1 MKDVYKSKIGP
12 PIIFPLCTVG
22 GMFIAM
28 IITRAWP
35 AVLIMGVLILVLI
48 HTYFN
53 TYYTITGNELKVRYG
68 LIINKTIDISSI
80 KKVVP
85 TRDMRS
91 APALSTDRVEIFYN
105 QYDSVLISPEDQ
117 AEFIERL
124 KGINGEIVV

>member
-53 TYYTITGNELKVRYG
+53 TYYTIAGNELKVRYG
-68 LIINKTIDISSI
+68 FIINKTIDIGSI
-80 KKVVP
+80 KKLVP

>member
-53 TYYTITGNELKVRYG
+53 TYYTIAGNELKVRYG
-68 LIINKTIDISSI
+68 VIINKTIDISSI
-80 KKVVP
+80 KKIVS

-124 KGINGEIVV
+124 KGINGEIV

>member
-53 TYYTITGNELKVRYG
+53 TYYTIAGNELKVRYG
-68 LIINKTIDISSI
+68 FIINKTIDIGSI
-80 KKVVP
+80 KKLVP

-124 KGINGEIVV
+124 KVINGEIVF

>member
-28 IITRAWP
+28 VITRAWP

-53 TYYTITGNELKVRYG
+53 TYYTIAGNELKVRYG
-68 LIINKTIDISSI
+68 FIINKTIDIGSI
-80 KKVVP
+80 KKLVP

-124 KGINGEIVV
+124 KVINGEIVF

>member
-28 IITRAWP
+28 ILTRAWP
-35 AVLIMGVLILVLI
+35 AVSIMGVLILVLI
-48 HTYFN
+48 HTCFN
-53 TYYTITGNELKVRYG
+53 IYYTIVGNVLKVRYG
-68 LIINKTIDISSI
+68 FIINKTIDIDSI

-91 APALSTDRVEIFYN
+91 APALSTDRLEIFYDQDN
-105 QYDSVLISPEDQ
+105 SVLISPENQ

-124 KGINGEIVV
+124 KEVNGEIIV

>member
-53 TYYTITGNELKVRYG
+53 TYYTIAGNELKVRYG
-68 LIINKTIDISSI
+68 FIINKTIDIGSI
-80 KKVVP
+80 KKVVS

-105 QYDSVLISPEDQ
+105 QNDSVLISPEDQ

-124 KGINGEIVV
+124 KAINGEIVV

>member
-105 QYDSVLISPEDQ
+105 QNDSVLISPEDQ

-124 KGINGEIVV
+124 KTINGEIVV

>member
-28 IITRAWP
+28 VITRAWP

-53 TYYTITGNELKVRYG
+53 TYYTIAGNELKVRYG
-68 LIINKTIDISSI
+68 FIINKTIDIGSI
-80 KKVVP
+80 KKLVP

-124 KGINGEIVV
+124 KVINGEIVV

>member
-28 IITRAWP
+28 IITRALP

-48 HTYFN
+48 YTYFN
-53 TYYTITGNELKVRYG
+53 TYYTIAGNELKVRYG
-68 LIINKTIDISSI
+68 FIINKTIDIGSI

-105 QYDSVLISPEDQ
+105 QNDSVLISPEDQ

-124 KGINGEIVV
+124 KEINGEIV

>member
-28 IITRAWP
+28 IITRALP
-35 AVLIMGVLILVLI
+35 AVLIMGILILVLI
-48 HTYFN
+48 YTYFN
-53 TYYTITGNELKVRYG
+53 TYYTIAGNELKVRYG
-68 LIINKTIDISSI
+68 FIINKTIDIGSI

-105 QYDSVLISPEDQ
+105 QNDSVLISPEDQ

-124 KGINGEIVV
+124 KGINGGIV

>member
-53 TYYTITGNELKVRYG
+53 TYYTIAGNELRVRYG
-68 LIINKTIDISSI
+68 FIINKTIDIGSI

-105 QYDSVLISPEDQ
+105 QNDSVLISPEDQ

-124 KGINGEIVV
+124 KTINGEIVV

>member
-28 IITRAWP
+28 VITRAWP

-53 TYYTITGNELKVRYG
+53 TYYTIADNELKVRYG
-68 LIINKTIDISSI
+68 FIINKTIDIGSI
-80 KKVVP
+80 KKVVS

>member
-53 TYYTITGNELKVRYG
+53 TYYTIAGNELKVRYG
-68 LIINKTIDISSI
+68 FIINKTIDIGSI

-105 QYDSVLISPEDQ
+105 QNDSVLISPEDQ

-124 KGINGEIVV
+124 KGINGKIVV

>member
-53 TYYTITGNELKVRYG
+53 TYYTIAGNELKVRYG
-68 LIINKTIDISSI
+68 FIINKTIDIGSI
-80 KKVVP
+80 KKLVP

-124 KGINGEIVV
+124 KTINGEIVV

>member
-28 IITRAWP
+28 ILTRAWP

-53 TYYTITGNELKVRYG
+53 TYYTIAGNELKVRYG
-68 LIINKTIDISSI
+68 FIINKTIDISSI
-80 KKVVP
+80 KKVVS

-105 QYDSVLISPEDQ
+105 QNDSVLISPEDQ

-124 KGINGEIVV
+124 KGINEEIV

>member
-53 TYYTITGNELKVRYG
+53 TYYTIAGNELKVRYG
-68 LIINKTIDISSI
+68 FIINKTIDIGSI
-80 KKVVP
+80 KKLVP

-124 KGINGEIVV
+124 KVINGEIVV

>member
-28 IITRAWP
+28 ILTRAWP
-35 AVLIMGVLILVLI
+35 AVAIMGVLTLVLI

-53 TYYTITGNELKVRYG
+53 TYYTIVGNVLKVRYG
-68 LIINKTIDISSI
+68 IIINKTIEISSI

-105 QYDSVLISPEDQ
+105 QYDSVLISPEDK
-117 AEFIERL
+117 EGFVERL
-124 KGINGEIVV
+124 KRINGEIAI

>member
-28 IITRAWP
+28 VITRAWP

-53 TYYTITGNELKVRYG
+53 TYYTIAGNELKVRYG
-68 LIINKTIDISSI
+68 FIINKTIDIGSI
-80 KKVVP
+80 KRVVP

-105 QYDSVLISPEDQ
+105 QNDSVLISPEDQ

>member
-28 IITRAWP
+28 VITRAWP

-53 TYYTITGNELKVRYG
+53 TYYTIAGNELKVRYG
-68 LIINKTIDISSI
+68 FIINKTIDIGSI
-80 KKVVP
+80 KKLVP

>member
-53 TYYTITGNELKVRYG
+53 TYYTIAGNELKVRYG
-68 LIINKTIDISSI
+68 FIINKTIDIGSI

-105 QYDSVLISPEDQ
+105 QNDSVLISPEDQ

-124 KGINGEIVV
+124 KAINGEIVV

>member
-28 IITRAWP
+28 VITRAWP

-105 QYDSVLISPEDQ
+105 QNDSVLISPEDQ

-124 KGINGEIVV
+124 KTINGEIVV

>member
-28 IITRAWP
+28 ILTRAWP
-35 AVLIMGVLILVLI
+35 AVLIMGILILVLI
-48 HTYFN
+48 YTYFN
-53 TYYTITGNELKVRYG
+53 TYYTIGGNELKVRYG
-68 LIINKTIDISSI
+68 FIINKTIDIGSI
-80 KKVVP
+80 KKVVS

-105 QYDSVLISPEDQ
+105 QNDSVLISPEDQ

-124 KGINGEIVV
+124 KAINGEIVV

>member
-28 IITRAWP
+28 ILTRAWP

-53 TYYTITGNELKVRYG
+53 TYYTIAGNELKVRYG
-68 LIINKTIDISSI
+68 VIINKTIDIGSI

-85 TRDMRS
+85 IRDMRS

-105 QYDSVLISPEDQ
+105 QNDSVLISPEDQ

-124 KGINGEIVV
+124 QGINGEIV

>member
-53 TYYTITGNELKVRYG
+53 TYYTIAGNELKVRYG
-68 LIINKTIDISSI
+68 FIINKKIDICSI
-80 KKVVP
+80 KNVVSK
-85 TRDMRS
+85 RDMRS

-105 QYDSVLISPEDQ
+105 QNDSVLISPEDQ

-124 KGINGEIVV
+124 KAINGEIVV

>member
-28 IITRAWP
+28 ILTRAWP
-35 AVLIMGVLILVLI
+35 AVLIMGILILVLI
-48 HTYFN
+48 YTYFN
-53 TYYTITGNELKVRYG
+53 TYYTIGGNELKVRYG
-68 LIINKTIDISSI
+68 FIINKTIDIGSI

-105 QYDSVLISPEDQ
+105 QNDSVLISPEDQ

-124 KGINGEIVV
+124 KGINGKIVV

>member
-53 TYYTITGNELKVRYG
+53 TYYTIAGNELKVRYG
-68 LIINKTIDISSI
+68 VIINKTIDIGSV
-80 KKVVP
+80 KKIVS

>member
-28 IITRAWP
+28 VITRALP
-35 AVLIMGVLILVLI
+35 AILIMGVLILVLI

-53 TYYTITGNELKVRYG
+53 TYYTIAGNELRVRYG
-68 LIINKTIDISSI
+68 FIINKTIDIGSI
-80 KKVVP
+80 RKVVP

-105 QYDSVLISPEDQ
+105 QNDSVLISPEDQ

-124 KGINGEIVV
+124 KAVNGEIVV

>member
-53 TYYTITGNELKVRYG
+53 TYYTIAGNELKVRYG
-68 LIINKTIDISSI
+68 FIINKTIDIGSI
-80 KKVVP
+80 KKVVS

-105 QYDSVLISPEDQ
+105 QNDSVLISPEDQ

-124 KGINGEIVV
+124 KGINGKIVV

>member
-28 IITRAWP
+28 ILTRAWP
-35 AVLIMGVLILVLI
+35 AVLIMGILILVLI
-48 HTYFN
+48 YTYFN
-53 TYYTITGNELKVRYG
+53 TYYTIGGNELKVRYG
-68 LIINKTIDISSI
+68 FIINKTIDIGSI
-80 KKVVP
+80 KKVVS

-105 QYDSVLISPEDQ
+105 QNDSVLISPEDQ

-124 KGINGEIVV
+124 KGINGKIVV

>member
-28 IITRAWP
+28 VITRAWP

-53 TYYTITGNELKVRYG
+53 TYYTIAGNELKVRYG
-68 LIINKTIDISSI
+68 FIINKTIDIGSI
-80 KKVVP
+80 KKVVS

-105 QYDSVLISPEDQ
+105 QNDSVLISPEDQ

-124 KGINGEIVV
+124 KAINGEIVV

>member
-12 PIIFPLCTVG
+12 PIISPLCTVG

-28 IITRAWP
+28 VITRALP
-35 AVLIMGVLILVLI
+35 AILIMGVLILVLI

-53 TYYTITGNELKVRYG
+53 TYYTIAGNELRVRYG
-68 LIINKTIDISSI
+68 FIINKTIDIGSI
-80 KKVVP
+80 RKVVP

-105 QYDSVLISPEDQ
+105 QNDSVLISPEDQ

-124 KGINGEIVV
+124 KAVKGEIVV

>member
-53 TYYTITGNELKVRYG
+53 TYYTIAGNELKVRYG
-68 LIINKTIDISSI
+68 FIINKTIDIGSI
-80 KKVVP
+80 NKLVP

>member
-28 IITRAWP
+28 VITRALP
-35 AVLIMGVLILVLI
+35 AILIMGVLILVLI

-53 TYYTITGNELKVRYG
+53 TYYTIAGNELRVRYG
-68 LIINKTIDISSI
+68 FIINKTIDIGSI

-105 QYDSVLISPEDQ
+105 QNDSVLISPEDQ

-124 KGINGEIVV
+124 KAVNGEIVV

>member
-105 QYDSVLISPEDQ
+105 QNDSVLISPEDQ
-117 AEFIERL
+117 AEIIERL
-124 KGINGEIVV
+124 KTINGEIVV

>member
-28 IITRAWP
+28 VITRAWP
-35 AVLIMGVLILVLI
+35 AVLIMGVLFLVLI

-53 TYYTITGNELKVRYG
+53 TYYTIAGNELKVRYG
-68 LIINKTIDISSI
+68 FIINKTINIDSI

-85 TRDMRS
+85 TRDMRN

-124 KGINGEIVV
+124 KAINGEIV